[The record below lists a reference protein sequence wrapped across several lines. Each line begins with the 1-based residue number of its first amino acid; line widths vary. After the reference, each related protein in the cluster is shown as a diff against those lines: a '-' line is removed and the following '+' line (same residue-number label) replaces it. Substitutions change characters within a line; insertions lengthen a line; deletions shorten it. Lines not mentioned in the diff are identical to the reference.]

1 MKSFLIY
8 SGKGGVGK
16 TTTSA
21 NIAKTLAAQ
30 GNKVF
35 VIDADINTPS
45 MGVIFGSE
53 HPTENLWVA
62 STSFLYKNLI
72 YLEKSNVRQFLR
84 NAVKKINE
92 VKPDYLIIDTPP
104 SITDIHLNLLEVL
117 KVSAIVIVTQPNELS
132 RTDVNRTAIF
142 FTEKCPDA
150 GCIVIENMCKETA
163 PATYSWPCVEQI
175 PFVDGFDGKKVFE
188 LFADKYER
196 IVDYIAKM
204 NPAEVRLEAQ
214 KRQLFDETITE
225 DDIPYWDGGGRFAR
239 GISRSEVKFINV
251 KTWDAVC
258 ERLIDMDSYFGAPD
272 RRLLET
278 TTERIE
284 RMLKP
289 FEEDEE
295 AYFLITNAPNTEI
308 DLLPGE
314 IGKGT
319 LFVDNSYYGL
329 PRIKYQTRQGEVV
342 LFPNEIMPATDKI
355 IAEAIEDGCTLLPEG
370 RYIPSKEV
378 MEQVYNAFGNRVG
391 LDDNWEK
398 KYDSIVHHS
407 VKNREIKAVHSN
419 IKNMAEQRS
428 TNRKEYAKTKKFIA
442 VVKMTDGLTTWDEDF
457 KVAESD
463 EDLARLEVDD
473 VVYRFNNGL
482 REGERERTIVKL
494 IEIKADETRNS
505 KSKKR

>member
-21 NIAKTLAAQ
+21 NIAKTLAEQ

-72 YLEKSNVRQFLR
+72 YLEKSMVRKFLR
-84 NAVKKINE
+84 DCVRKINE
-92 VKPDYLIIDTPP
+92 VNPDYLIIDTPP

-150 GCIVIENMCKETA
+150 GCLVIENMCKDDV
-163 PATYSWPCVEQI
+163 PASYSWPCVEQI
-175 PFVDGFDGKKVFE
+175 PFVDGFDGKKVYE
-188 LFADKYER
+188 LFADRYKN
-196 IVDYIAKM
+196 IVDYISKM
-204 NPAEVRLEAQ
+204 NPAEVRMEAQ
-214 KRQLFDETITE
+214 KRALFDESITE
-225 DDIPYWDGGGRFAR
+225 DDIPYWDRSGYIGR
-239 GISRSEVKFINV
+239 GVSKNEIKFINV
-251 KTWDAVC
+251 RTWDVIC
-258 ERLIDMDSYFGAPD
+258 ERLIDMDSYFGPPD

-278 TTERIE
+278 STERIQ

-289 FEEDEE
+289 FEEDDEV
-295 AYFLITNAPNTEI
+295 YFMITNAPNTTV
-308 DLLPGE
+308 DLVPGE

-329 PRIKYQTRQGEVV
+329 PRIKYQTRNGEVV
-342 LFPNEIMPATDKI
+342 LFPNEIMPATEKH
-355 IAEAIEDGCTLLPEG
+355 IAEAIQDGCTLLPEG
-370 RYIPSKEV
+370 RYIPAREIL
-378 MEQVYNAFGNRVG
+378 EDIHNAFGTRVG
-391 LDDNWEK
+391 LGDNWEQ
-398 KYDSIVHHS
+398 KYNRIVKHS
-407 VKNREIKAVHSN
+407 VKNTEIEAFPSKV
-419 IKNMAEQRS
+419 KDMAERKS
-428 TNRKEYAKTKKFIA
+428 TNRKDYAKRKKVIA
-442 VVKMTDGLTTWDEDF
+442 VVKMKDGQTTWEEDF
-457 KVAESD
+457 KVSSEEDAEQ
-463 EDLARLEVDD
+463 EIKD
-473 VVYRFNNGL
+473 VVDKFNRSL
-482 REGERERTIVKL
+482 KEGERERTMDGIINFKTD
-494 IEIKADETRNS
+494 K
-505 KSKKR
+505 